1 MESYLTTSLT
11 TLKAYR
17 KSRLDLAQ
25 WVLDNPGAFPELL
38 ALCFNDSSSIS
49 YKATWILEFVCAER
63 LALLHPHLD
72 EFFTKLPLTKKDQ
85 ALRPLAKICQMLAI
99 SYYKDKDEALINT
112 ITPMHKQQWVNCMF
126 DWFITDQKVACKVYG
141 MTSLVYL
148 GTEFKWIHPELKS
161 IILQNIHEEQPA
173 YKARGKSVLKQIE
186 KFEKK
191 GL

>member
-1 MESYLTTSLT
+1 MESYLTSTLT
-11 TLKAYR
+11 ILKAYR
-17 KSRLDLAQ
+17 QSRLDLAQ
-25 WVLDNPGAFPELL
+25 WVLKNPESFPELL
-38 ALCFNDSSSIS
+38 ALCFNVSSDTS
-49 YKATWILEFVCAER
+49 YKATWILEFVCAEQ
-63 LALLHPHLD
+63 LSLLYPHLD

-112 ITPMHKQQWVNCMF
+112 ITSKHKQQWVDCIF
-126 DWFITDQKVACKVYG
+126 DWFITDQKVACKVYV

-148 GTEFKWIHPELKS
+148 GTEFDWIHPELKS
-161 IILQNIHEEQPA
+161 IILQHTHDEQPA